1 MNTAL
6 GGPAGWLLILLSIC
20 VLTVTFERIRFWMLW
35 WQRRRSRQQQWKQL
49 VHLGGDRPREWMEE
63 QDREMRFAELFLE
76 ATTLIAPL
84 LGLIGTV
91 FGLIRLLSSMGPQL
105 LLPPGGTFSG
115 FGDVLISTAMG
126 LVVSLIAMVTL
137 HLNHG
142 LRQWQQSIWRRD
154 LHRHVTP

>member
-1 MNTAL
+1 
-6 GGPAGWLLILLSIC
+6 
-20 VLTVTFERIRFWMLW
+20 
-35 WQRRRSRQQQWKQL
+35 
-49 VHLGGDRPREWMEE
+49 MEE
-63 QDREMRFAELFLE
+63 QDQEMRFAELFLE

-105 LLPPGGTFSG
+105 LLPPGGSFSG
-115 FGDVLISTAMG
+115 FGDVLISTALG

-142 LRQWQQSIWRRD
+142 LRQWQQSLWRRD